1 MKSSVS
7 IVRCQSYDEEEVL
20 KGLRQAIDLIG
31 GIEHFV
37 QKGNRV
43 LLKPN
48 LLFGKAAEKAV
59 TTHPSIVKG
68 MIKIVREA
76 GGVPFI
82 GDSPGVGGL
91 VRTAEKA
98 GIKGVADEMN
108 CPLVE
113 FDRPVLSAKGVGTQF
128 KQLEIDQA
136 VLDVDVIINL
146 PKWKTHGQTLLTLGV
161 KNLFGCIP
169 GPRKALWHLRAGDNH
184 KLFAQVLVD
193 LYQAVKPPL
202 TVLDGIVG
210 MEGNGPNSGRPI
222 PLGLILASNDA
233 LSIDQVVCDL
243 LGISRR
249 ALPTNRVAFEQG
261 IGKDGIEVLG
271 EGVGDV
277 RIPHFQFPPL
287 SGADWNLP
295 GFIRRALKN
304 ALSTKPVM
312 EEGKCVLCDRCV
324 ETCPSKAL
332 ERKEKGLILR
342 RRQTPAFRAGS
353 KAPLSINPEQTPG
366 FRPGIVEGLIFDYGK
381 CIRCFCCQ
389 EICSEGAIGIKPG
402 WALKFFNRK

>member
-1 MKSSVS
+1 VKSSVS
-7 IVRCQSYDEEEVL
+7 IVRCQSYDEEEAL
-20 KGLRQAIDLIG
+20 KGLRKAIGLLG

-48 LLFGKAAEKAV
+48 LLYGKPPEKAV

-68 MIKIVREA
+68 MIKIVRE
-76 GGVPFI
+76 GGGIPFI
-82 GDSPGVGGL
+82 GDSPAVGGL
-91 VRTAEKA
+91 LRTAEKA
-98 GIKGVADEMN
+98 GIKRVADEMN

-113 FDRPVLSAKGVGTQF
+113 FDRPVLSAKGAGKHF

-136 VLDVDVIINL
+136 ILEVDVIINL
-146 PKWKTHGQTLLTLGV
+146 PRWKTHVNTLLTLGV
-161 KNLFGCIP
+161 KNLFGCVP
-169 GPRKALWHLRAGDNH
+169 GPRKALWHLRAGEDR

-193 LYQAVKPPL
+193 LYQVVKPPL

-243 LGISRR
+243 LGISRK
-249 ALPTNRVAFEQG
+249 ALLTNRVAFEQG
-261 IGKDGIEVLG
+261 IGGDGIEVLG
-271 EGVGDV
+271 ERVGDV
-277 RIPHFQFPPL
+277 RIPRFQFPPL

-295 GFIRRALKN
+295 GFIRKALKN
-304 ALSTKPVM
+304 ALSTKPVI
-312 EEGKCVLCDRCV
+312 EEGKCVLCNRCM
-324 ETCPSKAL
+324 EICPPKAL
-332 ERKEKGLILR
+332 TRKAKGF
-342 RRQTPAFRAGS
+342 T
-353 KAPLSINPEQTPG
+353 
-366 FRPGIVEGLIFDYGK
+366 FDYGK

-389 EICSEGAIGIKPG
+389 EVCSEGAIEIKPG
-402 WALKFFNRK
+402 WAFKLVSRK

>member
-1 MKSSVS
+1 MKSTVS
-7 IVRCQSYDEEEVL
+7 IVKCQNYDEDKVL
-20 KGLRQAIDLIG
+20 DGLRTAIGLLG
-31 GIEHFV
+31 GIEQFV

-68 MIKIVREA
+68 MIKIVRE
-76 GGVPFI
+76 GGGIPFI
-82 GDSPGVGGL
+82 GDSPSVGGL

-108 CPLVE
+108 CPLLE
-113 FDRPVLSAKGVGTQF
+113 FDRPVLSAKGVGKHF

-136 VLDVDVIINL
+136 ILEVDVIINL
-146 PKWKTHGQTLLTLGV
+146 PKWKTHGNTLLTLGV

-169 GPRKALWHLRAGDNH
+169 GPRKALWHLRAGENRR
-184 KLFAQVLVD
+184 LFAQVLVD
-193 LYQAVKPPL
+193 LYQVVKPSL

-210 MEGNGPNSGRPI
+210 MEGNGPNSGHPI
-222 PLGLILASNDA
+222 PLGLILASNEA

-243 LGISRR
+243 LGISRK
-249 ALPTNRVAFEQG
+249 ALLTNRVAFEQG
-261 IGKDGIEVLG
+261 IGRDGIEVLG
-271 EGVGDV
+271 ERVEDV

-287 SGADWNLP
+287 SGADWDLP

-304 ALSTKPVM
+304 ALSTKPVI
-312 EEGKCVLCDRCV
+312 EEERCVLCNRCV
-324 ETCPSKAL
+324 EICPPKAL
-332 ERKEKGLILR
+332 TRKAKG
-342 RRQTPAFRAGS
+342 F
-353 KAPLSINPEQTPG
+353 
-366 FRPGIVEGLIFDYGK
+366 IFDYGK

-389 EICSEGAIGIKPG
+389 EVCSEGAIAIKSG
-402 WALKFFNRK
+402 WALRIVGRRQ